1 MNRMVL
7 TWDETKRRANLKKHG
22 VDFAAAA
29 EFEWESAVESLDDS
43 QGEVRW
49 VATGFI
55 GNKLY
60 MLVYVEVEETVRII
74 SLRRAT
80 KREIV
85 RYVEAQS

>member
-1 MNRMVL
+1 MAL
-7 TWDETKRRANLKKHG
+7 TWDEAKRRANLKKHG

-29 EFEWESAVESLDDS
+29 EFEWDTVLESTDDS
-43 QGEVRW
+43 HGEVRW

-55 GNKLY
+55 GSKLY
-60 MLVYVEVEETVRII
+60 VLVYAETEETIRVI

>member
-1 MNRMVL
+1 MDL
-7 TWDETKRRANLKKHG
+7 SWDEAKRRANLKKHG

-29 EFEWESAVESLDDS
+29 EFEWESVLESLDDT

-49 VATGFI
+49 IATGFI

-60 MLVYVEVEETVRII
+60 VLVYVEMQETIRII
-74 SLRRAT
+74 SLRHAT

-85 RYVEAQS
+85 RYVEAQI